1 MELSQTSMFGGN
13 PALRVNEAK
22 CSNTPQLQ
30 PLNADSTS
38 VDWGINQL
46 CSASAQI
53 PSTWLIHLHYLLH
66 P

>member
-13 PALRVNEAK
+13 PGLRVNEAK
-22 CSNTPQLQ
+22 CSNNPQLR

-38 VDWGINQL
+38 VDWGSNQL
-46 CSASAQI
+46 GSASAQI